1 MIDSRKQLSLLGGSI
16 EIVFYDVD
24 IPLANP
30 IFEEIYEEGL
40 KLQEIFNFFD
50 PTSELSQLNHK
61 RTLKVSKELLEVIKI
76 ALIYCEKTGGEYDI
90 SIGKQIL
97 QRKREEEITPIKCS
111 FRDIEVKDSTIKL
124 NHSDVLIDLR
134 SIAKGYITDKLVEFI
149 KNRGIEA
156 GYINARGDI
165 RIFGKISE
173 KIEVQHPR
181 DKSKTL
187 FPILLKN
194 SAVAT
199 SGDYNQFYKTY
210 DKSHILRKKD
220 LISATVVAP
229 KLTEADVLASVIFLL
244 EKNKRE
250 AFLKNNPQ
258 IKAMT
263 IDENM
268 NKSEYNGF
276 SSIKIK

>member
-1 MIDSRKQLSLLGGSI
+1 M
-16 EIVFYDVD
+16 
-24 IPLANP
+24 
-30 IFEEIYEEGL
+30 
-40 KLQEIFNFFD
+40 
-50 PTSELSQLNHK
+50 
-61 RTLKVSKELLEVIKI
+61 
-76 ALIYCEKTGGEYDI
+76 
-90 SIGKQIL
+90 
-97 QRKREEEITPIKCS
+97 
-111 FRDIEVKDSTIKL
+111 
-124 NHSDVLIDLR
+124 
-134 SIAKGYITDKLVEFI
+134 
-149 KNRGIEA
+149 
-156 GYINARGDI
+156 
-165 RIFGKISE
+165 
-173 KIEVQHPR
+173 
-181 DKSKTL
+181 
-187 FPILLKN
+187 
-194 SAVAT
+194 AT

-268 NKSEYNGF
+268 NKLEYNGF